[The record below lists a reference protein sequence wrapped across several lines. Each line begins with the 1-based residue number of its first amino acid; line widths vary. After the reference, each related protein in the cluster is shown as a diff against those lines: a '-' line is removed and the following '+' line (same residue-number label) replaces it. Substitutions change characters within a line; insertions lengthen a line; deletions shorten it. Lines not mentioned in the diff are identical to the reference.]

1 MKQLLICLL
10 VMYCA
15 VAEASA
21 PAVRFGILAH
31 DDHYQTNPDYAALQD
46 FLAEQ
51 MAPQQVKLV
60 MIEPSNLDLI
70 DIQSKTDFLL
80 TDPYHYLLLKTKGDI
95 KPPLLSQVMLTDSG
109 QFELAGGVIF
119 CLAENPRCDLS
130 KIQQSSIATAGPYSL
145 LGYVAQVKELQQME
159 IHLQPEQLHH
169 LASEQAV
176 IAAVKSQQMDIGF
189 VRTGVLEAMVRHGE
203 LKSTQM
209 KVLNSQQLAELPVKS
224 STLLYPDW
232 PVLAMSSTS
241 PATINRIMT
250 ALLNWEKKARAT
262 GSSKA
267 FGVAAN
273 YQAVE
278 YTLQALTLPP
288 FQHAETHSYLHSWT
302 DHKGVVFFMAIL
314 LAALLSLYLLF
325 RQKSTSLQL
334 GNDKLHQLNQK
345 LTLQKNQ
352 MSTVLNNTV
361 HVLLFGLDKQGR
373 IVHCNDNAQKLLQ
386 VADESLQGQ
395 FLMDWLPDPSQKS
408 ALQSA
413 IQRLQDKPQDAVV
426 LSLKMLLANGKELYL
441 DSDLFRVAG
450 AQGETADFILL
461 GTDVSRRY
469 WIEKR
474 LQKSFKRLDQL
485 IERSPSVIYAFDPQT
500 MRLNYISPN
509 CFTMYLKSSMEIMR
523 LANWWNLSVDPDSQQ
538 VIAQKFMDWA
548 AAGYPGVLKYSCTL
562 LRNSTNSA
570 MYPDEPQ
577 TNQQQICIEN
587 QLCALRDEHGQVTE
601 VIGSQLDISER
612 HQAQMKQELAASV
625 FVQAREGIFI
635 TDASGTILDLNNSF
649 CRITGYTEAEALG
662 RHLALLGASESDKLH
677 FEALWQKLTRS
688 GFWEGEIH
696 GKRKTGEAIILALTI
711 SVVKDVQHK
720 AIHYVALF
728 SDITLQK
735 EQEDKLRFIAHF
747 DALTGLP
754 NRLLL
759 KDRIAQNMALAK
771 RRKQLMAVIFIDI
784 DGFKAVNDSF
794 GHEAGDYLLVELAK
808 RMRFV
813 MRENDTLAR
822 LGGDEFIALLTELPG
837 EAECL
842 PLIER
847 LLNSVS
853 KPVELQQQH
862 TSVNVS
868 ASIGITFYPQPEPVD
883 DATLLRQADM
893 AMYQAK
899 HSGKNQ
905 YAIFK
910 SAEAGNDSATLESD
924 HSANS

>member
-1 MKQLLICLL
+1 MKKWLLFLL
-10 VMYCA
+10 FIYCNGA
-15 VAEASA
+15 QSSQSVL
-21 PAVRFGILAH
+21 RFGILAH
-31 DDHYQTNPDYAALQD
+31 DDHYQSVQDYMGLQD

-51 MAPQQVKLV
+51 LAPDLV
-60 MIEPSNLDLI
+60 ELVVIEPSNLDLM
-70 DIQSKTDFLL
+70 DIRSKTDILL
-80 TDPYHYLLLKTKGDI
+80 TDPYHYLLLNHKGDLP
-95 KPPLLSQVMLTDSG
+95 PPLLSQMMLTDTG
-109 QFELAGGVIF
+109 LFDLAGGVIF
-119 CLAENPRCDLS
+119 CRADNPVCDLS
-130 KIQQSSIATAGPYSL
+130 QITKASIATTGRYSL
-145 LGYVAQVKELQQME
+145 LGYVAQLKELQQMD
-159 IHLQPEQLHH
+159 IQPPAELVHH

-176 IAAVKSQQMDIGF
+176 IAAIKSKQMDIGF
-189 VRTGVLEAMVRHGE
+189 VRSGVLENMERLGE
-203 LKSTQM
+203 LKPAQM
-209 KVLNSQQLAELPVKS
+209 KVLNPQQLAELPVQS
-224 STLLYPDW
+224 STRLYPDW
-232 PVLAMSSTS
+232 PVLMMQTVSVEQM
-241 PATINRIMT
+241 NRLMA

-262 GSSKA
+262 GSNKA
-267 FGVAAN
+267 FGAPAN
-273 YQAVE
+273 YQSVE
-278 YTLQALTLPP
+278 YSLQSLSLPP
-288 FQHAETHSYLHSWT
+288 FQNAPAHTYLHSWT
-302 DHKGVVFFMAIL
+302 EHKGAVFFMSL
-314 LAALLSLYLLF
+314 LLTSLLIMYLMF
-325 RQKSTSLQL
+325 RQKLTTVQL

-352 MSTVLNNTV
+352 ISTVLNNTV
-361 HVLLFGLDKQGR
+361 YVLLFGLDKQGR
-373 IVHCNDNAQKLLQ
+373 IVHFNDNARKLLQ
-386 VADESLQGQ
+386 VTHESLSGQ
-395 FLMDWLPDPSQKS
+395 FLMDWLPEPAQKS

-413 IQRLQDKPQDAVV
+413 IQRLQDKPQGSEV
-426 LSLKMLLANGKELYL
+426 LSLKIQLANGKELYL
-441 DSDLFRVAG
+441 DSDLFRVAS
-450 AQGETADFILL
+450 APGEGSDFILL

-469 WIEKR
+469 WIENR

-523 LANWWNLSVDPDSQQ
+523 LANWWNLSVDPEYQQ
-538 VIAQKFMDWA
+538 VIVQKFMDWA

-562 LRNSTNSA
+562 LRKSANTA
-570 MYPDEPQ
+570 MYADETLPG
-577 TNQQQICIEN
+577 QQQICIEN
-587 QLCALRDEHGQVTE
+587 QLCALRDEHGRVTE
-601 VIGSQLDISER
+601 VIGSQLDITER

-649 CRITGYTEAEALG
+649 CRITGYTETEALG
-662 RHLALLGASESDKLH
+662 RHLALLGASDSDKLH
-677 FEALWQKLTRS
+677 FEALWQKLTRT

-696 GKRKTGEAIILALTI
+696 GKRKNGAAIILALTI

-735 EQEDKLRFIAHF
+735 EQEDKLKFIAHF

-784 DGFKAVNDSF
+784 DGFKAVNDSL

-808 RMRFV
+808 RMRCV

-822 LGGDEFIALLTELPG
+822 LGGDEFIALLTELPS
-837 EAECL
+837 ENDCL
-842 PLIER
+842 PMIER

-853 KPVELQQQH
+853 KPVELQQTQ
-862 TSVNVS
+862 TKVS
-868 ASIGITFYPQPEPVD
+868 ASIGITFYPQQQPVD

-910 SAEAGNDSATLESD
+910 TSDPIKLESD
-924 HSANS
+924 HIVNS

>member
-1 MKQLLICLL
+1 MKKLLLCLFL
-10 VMYCA
+10 LYCNGA
-15 VAEASA
+15 QSSQSVL
-21 PAVRFGILAH
+21 RFGILAH
-31 DDHYQTNPDYAALQD
+31 DDHYQNVQDYVGLKD

-51 MAPQQVKLV
+51 LAPDLV
-60 MIEPSNLDLI
+60 ELVLIEPSNLDLM
-70 DIQSKTDFLL
+70 DIRSKTDFLL
-80 TDPYHYLLLKTKGDI
+80 TDPYHYLLLNHKGELP
-95 KPPLLSQVMLTDSG
+95 PPLLSQVMLTETALID
-109 QFELAGGVIF
+109 LAGGVIF
-119 CLAENPRCDLS
+119 CLADNPHCDLS
-130 KIQQSSIATAGPYSL
+130 QIPKASIATTGRYSL
-145 LGYVAQVKELQQME
+145 FGYVAQLIELQQMDILPAAE
-159 IHLQPEQLHH
+159 FVHH

-176 IAAVKSQQMDIGF
+176 IAAIKGKQMDIGF
-189 VRTGVLEAMVRHGE
+189 VRSGVLENMERLGE
-203 LKSTQM
+203 LKPAEM
-209 KVLNSQQLAELPVKS
+209 KVLNPQQLAELPVKS
-224 STLLYPDW
+224 STRLYPDW
-232 PVLAMSSTS
+232 PVLMMHPVSVVQV
-241 PATINRIMT
+241 NRLMT

-262 GSSKA
+262 GSNIA
-267 FGVAAN
+267 FAAPAN
-273 YQAVE
+273 YQSVE
-278 YTLQALTLPP
+278 YSLQALSLPP
-288 FQHAETHSYLHSWT
+288 YQDAPAHTYLHSWT
-302 DHKGVVFFMAIL
+302 EHKGTVFFMSL
-314 LAALLSLYLLF
+314 LLVSLLIMFLMF
-325 RQKSTSLQL
+325 RQKLTRVQS
-334 GNDKLHQLNQK
+334 GNDKLHLLNQK

-352 MSTVLNNTV
+352 INTVLNNTV
-361 HVLLFGLDKQGR
+361 YVLLFGLDKQGR
-373 IVHCNDNAQKLLQ
+373 IVHFNDNARKLLQ
-386 VADESLQGQ
+386 VADESLHGQ
-395 FLMDWLPDPSQKS
+395 FLMDWLPEPAQKS

-413 IQRLQDKPQDAVV
+413 VQRMQDSPGGSQV
-426 LSLKMLLANGKELYL
+426 LSLKVQLANGKELYL
-441 DSDLFRVAG
+441 DSDLFRVASVP
-450 AQGETADFILL
+450 GEGSDFILL

-469 WIEKR
+469 WIENR

-523 LANWWNLSVDPDSQQ
+523 LANWWNLSVDPEYQQ
-538 VIAQKFMDWA
+538 VIVQKFMDWA

-562 LRNSTNSA
+562 LRKSANTA
-570 MYPDEPQ
+570 MYPDEPLSA
-577 TNQQQICIEN
+577 QQQICIEN
-587 QLCALRDEHGQVTE
+587 QLCALRDEQGRVTE
-601 VIGSQLDISER
+601 VIGSQLDITER

-649 CRITGYTEAEALG
+649 CRITGYTETEALG
-662 RHLALLGASESDKLH
+662 RHLALLGASDSDRLH
-677 FEALWQKLTRS
+677 FEALWQKLTRT
-688 GFWEGEIH
+688 GFWEGEVQ
-696 GKRKTGEAIILALTI
+696 GKRKNGAAIILALTI

-735 EQEDKLRFIAHF
+735 EQEDKLKFIAHF

-759 KDRIAQNMALAK
+759 KDRMAQNMALAK

-784 DGFKAVNDSF
+784 DGFKAVNDSL

-808 RMRFV
+808 RMRCV

-837 EAECL
+837 EKECL

-853 KPVELQQQH
+853 KPVELQH
-862 TSVNVS
+862 TQTKVS
-868 ASIGITFYPQPEPVD
+868 ASIGITFYPQQQPVD

-899 HSGKNQ
+899 HAGKNQ

-910 SAEAGNDSATLESD
+910 TSD
-924 HSANS
+924 PIKKGADHIVNS

>member
-1 MKQLLICLL
+1 MKNLLCLL
-10 VMYCA
+10 FIYCS
-15 VAEASA
+15 VVQASQ
-21 PAVRFGILAH
+21 PALRFGIVTH
-31 DDHYQTNPDYAALQD
+31 DDHHESIQQYAALQT
-46 FLAEQ
+46 FLSAQ
-51 MAPQQVKLV
+51 MAPDQVQLV
-60 MIEPSNLDLI
+60 LIEPANLDLR
-70 DIQSKTDFLL
+70 DIKNKTDFLL
-80 TDPYHYLLLKTKGDI
+80 TDPYHYLLLKSKGDLR
-95 KPPLLSQVMLTDSG
+95 PPLLSEIRVTDSG
-109 QFELAGGVIF
+109 QFELAGGIIF
-119 CLAENPRCDLS
+119 CLAANPVCDLS
-130 KIQQSSIATAGPYSL
+130 KISQASIATTGRYSL
-145 LGYVAQVKELQQME
+145 FGYVAQMQELRQLSISLPAE
-159 IHLQPEQLHH
+159 ALHH

-176 IAAVKSQQMDIGF
+176 VAAVKSQQMDIGF
-189 VRTGVLEAMVRHGE
+189 IRTGVLEDMLDQGLIAPKE
-203 LKSTQM
+203 M
-209 KVLNSQQLAELPVKS
+209 KVLNSQQLVDLPVQS
-224 STLLYPDW
+224 STRLYPDR
-232 PVLAMSSTS
+232 PVLVMSSMQ
-241 PATINRIMT
+241 AAVVNRMMT
-250 ALLNWEKKARAT
+250 ALLNWATHARAADSDT
-262 GSSKA
+262 G
-267 FGVAAN
+267 FGIAAD

-278 YTLQALTLPP
+278 YSLKSLALPP
-288 FQHAETHSYLHSWT
+288 YQDAPPQSYLHSWT
-302 DHKGVVFFMAIL
+302 DHKGVVLFVTL
-314 LAALLSLYLLF
+314 LLSVFVVVYLLF
-325 RQKSTSLQL
+325 RQKSTRLRT
-334 GNDKLHQLNQK
+334 GNERLHQLNQT
-345 LTLQKNQ
+345 LTLQKTQ

-361 HVLLFGLDKQGR
+361 HVLLFGLDMQGR
-373 IVHCNDNAQKLLQ
+373 IVHFNDNAQKLLH

-395 FLMDWLPDPSQKS
+395 FLMDWLPDPGQKS

-413 IQRLQDKPQDAVV
+413 MQRLQDKPQDSVV
-426 LSLKMLLANGKELYL
+426 LSLKIQLTNGKELYL
-441 DSDLFRVAG
+441 DSDLFRLAG
-450 AQGETADFILL
+450 AQGEGSDFVLL

-485 IERSPSVIYAFDPQT
+485 IERSPSVIYAFDPLT
-500 MRLNYISPN
+500 MRLNYISSN

-523 LANWWNLSVDPDSQQ
+523 LANWWNLSVHPDSQQ
-538 VIAQKFMDWA
+538 VIVQKFMDWA

-562 LRNSTNSA
+562 LRNSANSA

-577 TNQQQICIEN
+577 TGQQQICIEN

-612 HQAQMKQELAASV
+612 HHAQMKQELAASV

-635 TDASGTILDLNNSF
+635 TDASGTILDLNKSF
-649 CRITGYTEAEALG
+649 CRITGYTETEALG
-662 RHLALLGASESDKLH
+662 RHLALLGASESDKLY

-728 SDITLQK
+728 SDITVQK

-784 DGFKAVNDSF
+784 DGFKAVNDSL
-794 GHEAGDYLLVELAK
+794 GHEAGDYLLVELAN
-808 RMRFV
+808 RMRCV

-822 LGGDEFIALLTELPG
+822 LGGDEFIALLTELPS
-837 EAECL
+837 EAECI

-853 KPVELQQQH
+853 KPVDIKSQH
-862 TSVNVS
+862 IRVS
-868 ASIGITFYPQPEPVD
+868 ASIGITFYPQQHQVD

-899 HSGKNQ
+899 RSGKNQ
-905 YAIFK
+905 YAIFE
-910 SAEAGNDSATLESD
+910 SCEAELIRQS
-924 HSANS
+924 

>member
-1 MKQLLICLL
+1 MKKLLLCLL
-10 VMYCA
+10 VIYNA
-15 VAEASA
+15 VAHASHS
-21 PAVRFGILAH
+21 AVRFGILVH
-31 DDHYQTNPDYAALQD
+31 DDHYQSAPDYVGLQE
-46 FLAEQ
+46 FLTSQ
-51 MAPQQVKLV
+51 MAPDQVELV
-60 MIEPSNLDLI
+60 FIEPSNLDLI

-95 KPPLLSQVMLTDSG
+95 APPLLSQVMLTETG
-109 QFELAGGVIF
+109 QFDLAGGVIF
-119 CLAENPRCDLS
+119 CLADNPVCDLTKIS
-130 KIQQSSIATAGPYSL
+130 KASIATAGPYSL
-145 LGYVAQVKELQQME
+145 LGYVAQMKELQQLN
-159 IHLQPEQLHH
+159 IQPAPDLLHH

-189 VRTGVLEAMVRHGE
+189 IRTGVLEDMEKHGE
-203 LKSTQM
+203 LKAAEM
-209 KVLNSQQLAELPVKS
+209 KVLNPQQLADLPVQS
-224 STLLYPDW
+224 STRLYPDW
-232 PVLAMSSTS
+232 PVLVMQ
-241 PATINRIMT
+241 PAATQKVNRLMT
-250 ALLNWEKKARAT
+250 ALLNWETKARSS
-262 GSSKA
+262 GSNKA
-267 FGVAAN
+267 FGVPAN
-273 YQAVE
+273 YQSVE
-278 YTLQALTLPP
+278 YTLQALSLPP
-288 FQHAETHSYLHSWT
+288 FQNAPDHSYLHSWT
-302 DHKGVVFFMAIL
+302 DHKGAVFFMALL
-314 LAALLSLYLLF
+314 LAALLILYLMF
-325 RQKSTSLQL
+325 RQKSTRLLL
-334 GNDKLHQLNQK
+334 GNEKLHLLNQK

-352 MSTVLNNTV
+352 ISTVLNNTV
-361 HVLLFGLDKQGR
+361 HVLLFGLDRQGR
-373 IVHCNDNAQKLLQ
+373 IVHFNDNAQKLLQ
-386 VADESLQGQ
+386 VADESLRGQ
-395 FLMDWLPDPSQKS
+395 FLMDWVPEPGQKS

-413 IQRLQDKPQDAVV
+413 IHHLQDKAHGTEV
-426 LSLKMLLANGKELYL
+426 LSLKIQLANGKELYL
-441 DSDLFRVAG
+441 DSDLFRVASVP
-450 AQGETADFILL
+450 GEGSDFILL

-485 IERSPSVIYAFDPQT
+485 IERSPSVIYAFDPLT

-538 VIAQKFMDWA
+538 VIVQKFMDWA

-562 LRNSTNSA
+562 QRAPGNSA

-577 TNQQQICIEN
+577 ANQQQICIEN

-649 CRITGYTEAEALG
+649 CRITGYTETEALG
-662 RHLALLGASESDKLH
+662 RHLALLGASESDKLY
-677 FEALWQKLTRS
+677 FEALWQKLTRT

-784 DGFKAVNDSF
+784 DGFKAVNDSL

-808 RMRFV
+808 RMRCV

-837 EAECL
+837 EAECI

-847 LLNSVS
+847 LLASVS
-853 KPVELQQQH
+853 KAVELPQQQ
-862 TSVNVS
+862 TKVNVS
-868 ASIGITFYPQPEPVD
+868 ASIGITFYPQPQSVD

-899 HSGKNQ
+899 HAGKNQ
-905 YAIFK
+905 YAVFTHTNK
-910 SAEAGNDSATLESD
+910 EVVS
-924 HSANS
+924 